1 MAKVTI
7 AAANPVRPAPGSALA
22 AEGFSGTLNAPTD
35 SWEIANNGRIY
46 LRVRND
52 HASQTGTLTIK
63 TPQTVD
69 GNAVAD
75 RTHTLA
81 ASRTS
86 VLFGPFPSANLRR
99 HARGFGDEPGHV
111 EDSGRPSSD
120 VCRRR
125 CHPPRPTRPAAP
137 GSQRDLTWPGC
148 VASAAEG
155 RRRCSPHA
163 ERDRLALNSRRA
175 AARRAAAKLCA
186 ECSAPALAWGRC
198 ERHLRPIAVARL
210 AERRRRQ
217 RDE

>member
-81 ASRTS
+81 TSRTS
-86 VLFGPFPSANLRR
+86 VLFGPFPAAIYGDTLEVSATNQGTLKI
-99 HARGFGDEPGHV
+99 
-111 EDSGRPSSD
+111 
-120 VCRRR
+120 
-125 CHPPRPTRPAAP
+125 
-137 GSQRDLTWPGC
+137 Q
-148 VASAAEG
+148 
-155 RRRCSPHA
+155 
-163 ERDRLALNSRRA
+163 
-175 AARRAAAKLCA
+175 
-186 ECSAPALAWGRC
+186 
-198 ERHLRPIAVARL
+198 AV
-210 AERRRRQ
+210 Q
-217 RDE
+217 F

>member
-22 AEGFSGTLNAPTD
+22 AEGFSSTLNAPTD

-81 ASRTS
+81 ASPDVGAVRT
-86 VLFGPFPSANLRR
+86 VPVGDLRR

-111 EDSGRPSSD
+111 EDSGRPVLTSAGGAA
-120 VCRRR
+120 V
-125 CHPPRPTRPAAP
+125 RP
-137 GSQRDLTWPGC
+137 G
-148 VASAAEG
+148 
-155 RRRCSPHA
+155 
-163 ERDRLALNSRRA
+163 RLAPRCRA
-175 AARRAAAKLCA
+175 PS
-186 ECSAPALAWGRC
+186 ET
-198 ERHLRPIAVARL
+198 
-210 AERRRRQ
+210 
-217 RDE
+217 

>member
-86 VLFGPFPSANLRR
+86 VLFGPFPSA
-99 HARGFGDEPGHV
+99 
-111 EDSGRPSSD
+111 
-120 VCRRR
+120 
-125 CHPPRPTRPAAP
+125 
-137 GSQRDLTWPGC
+137 
-148 VASAAEG
+148 

-163 ERDRLALNSRRA
+163 ERDRLALQLAAGCCPASGGEAVRGVLCAGSGVGAVRA
-175 AARRAAAKLCA
+175 AFSADCGGSARGA
-186 ECSAPALAWGRC
+186 EAAPAGR
-198 ERHLRPIAVARL
+198 
-210 AERRRRQ
+210 
-217 RDE
+217 